1 MNVRLEIVL
10 QDIDSESVRSRLA
23 ELPEMD
29 GVAWTTPHEANNKP
43 SRVLQPAVLVA
54 IVGAA
59 GTALGALI
67 TGLLALAK
75 ERKVGV
81 ISVSAGG
88 VTISMPQ
95 NASVEQ
101 VQRVLELIRSNKDA
115 KLLIDPNA

>member
-1 MNVRLEIVL
+1 MSVRLEIVL
-10 QDIDSESVRSRLA
+10 QDIDRESVKSRLA
-23 ELPEMD
+23 ELPELD
-29 GVAWTTPHEANNKP
+29 GVAWTTPDEANRKP
-43 SRVLQPAVLVA
+43 TRVLQPAVLVA
-54 IVGAA
+54 VVGAA

-88 VTISMPQ
+88 VTIGMPQ

-101 VQRVLELIRSNKDA
+101 VQRVLELIRSNQDA